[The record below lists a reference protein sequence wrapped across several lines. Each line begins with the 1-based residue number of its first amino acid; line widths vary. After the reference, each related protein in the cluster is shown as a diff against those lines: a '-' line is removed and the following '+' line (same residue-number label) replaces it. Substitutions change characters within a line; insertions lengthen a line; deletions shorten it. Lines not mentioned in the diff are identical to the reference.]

1 MLVSGIGKAMGDLQT
16 CPPLDWGTKTH
27 VMGVINVSPDSFSGD
42 GLGDNP
48 DAIVKQAIAFQE
60 AGATIIDV
68 GGESTRPPGLYPG
81 SKRISVEV
89 ELQRVVPIV
98 RLLRSELDIPISID
112 TYKSQVAEAAVS
124 EGASI
129 INDIWGL
136 KFDPMIANVAAKSD
150 AYIVLMHNKDEA
162 RYKDLIPEMKLSLK
176 ESIDKALKAGV
187 SSKKIIL
194 DPGIGFGKT
203 AEHNLE
209 ILRHLDEFSSLGKP
223 ILVGSSRKSTI
234 GLVLKL
240 PVDDRLEGSAATVAL
255 AISKGADIVR
265 VHDVKAMARV
275 AKMSDAI
282 VRGWNRTSADN

>member
-1 MLVSGIGKAMGDLQT
+1 MGDFQT
-16 CPPLDWGTKTH
+16 CPPFDWGAKTH

-48 DAIVKQAIAFQE
+48 DAILKQAIAFQN

-68 GGESTRPPGLYPG
+68 GGESTRPPGLYSG
-81 SKRISVEV
+81 SKPISVRD
-89 ELQRVVPIV
+89 ELQRVLPIIK
-98 RLLRSELDIPISID
+98 LLRSELQIPISID
-112 TYKSQVAEAAVS
+112 TYKSQVAEAAVF

-150 AYIVLMHNKDEA
+150 AYLVLMHNQDKPV
-162 RYKDLIPEMKLSLK
+162 YKDLITDIKLSLE
-176 ESIDKALKAGV
+176 ESIGKALIAGV
-187 SSKKIIL
+187 SSDKLIL

-209 ILRHLDEFSSLGKP
+209 VLRRLDEFTSLGKP

-234 GLVLKL
+234 GLVLDL
-240 PVDDRLEGSAATVAL
+240 PVDERIEGSAATVAL
-255 AISKGADIVR
+255 AISRGADIVR
-265 VHDVKAMARV
+265 VHDVKAMVRV

-282 VRGWNRTSADN
+282 VRGWNRASGDN